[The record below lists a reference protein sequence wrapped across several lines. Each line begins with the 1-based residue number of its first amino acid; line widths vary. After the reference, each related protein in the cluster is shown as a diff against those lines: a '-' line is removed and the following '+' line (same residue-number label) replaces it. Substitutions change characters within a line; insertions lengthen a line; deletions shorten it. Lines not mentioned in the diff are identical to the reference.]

1 MRELRLFSLERRRLR
16 SNLIALSNYLKGVCG
31 ELGVG
36 LFSYVTSNR
45 TTGNALKLHQGRF
58 RLNLRKYFSESVVR
72 HWNRLLRE
80 VVKLLSLEVF
90 KKHLN
95 VVLRDMV

>member
-1 MRELRLFSLERRRLR
+1 MRELGLFSLERRRLR
-16 SNLIALSNYLKGVCG
+16 SNLIALSNYLKGDCG

-58 RLNLRKYFSESVVR
+58 RLNLRKYFSESMVR

-80 VVKLLSLEVF
+80 VVKLLFSALFILGLV
-90 KKHLN
+90 HG
-95 VVLRDMV
+95 RR